1 MLKVQGMDNKLLM
14 KDSWRQDRKESERLQ
29 RQAEL
34 EIQFKQIERMTQQD
48 ADRLELKKRK
58 ADREERLVDT
68 EMQAKRLQN
77 QTQALQLWKE
87 EIKTIMETKRALMS
101 DGMWEDM
108 SDEEKAVFKIPPK
121 PTFY

>member
-1 MLKVQGMDNKLLM
+1 
-14 KDSWRQDRKESERLQ
+14 
-29 RQAEL
+29 
-34 EIQFKQIERMTQQD
+34 
-48 ADRLELKKRK
+48 
-58 ADREERLVDT
+58 
-68 EMQAKRLQN
+68 MQAKRLQN

-108 SDEEKAVFKIPPK
+108 SGEEKAVFKIPPK

>member
-34 EIQFKQIERMTQQD
+34 EIQFRQIERMTQQD

-101 DGMWEDM
+101 DGMWEEM
-108 SDEEKAVFKIPPK
+108 SGEEKAVFKIPPE
-121 PTFY
+121 PTLY

>member
-1 MLKVQGMDNKLLM
+1 MKVQGMDNKLLM

-34 EIQFKQIERMTQQD
+34 EVQFRQIERMTKQD

-87 EIKTIMETKRALMS
+87 EIKTIMETKIALIS

-108 SDEEKAVFKIPPK
+108 SDEEKSVFKIPPK